1 MYIIIIVLLVIV
13 TFLSMKLRKIK
24 KIEEYLKHTNEEL
37 LEVYESLAASDEE
50 LKTQY
55 HKLEENRRI
64 IKKNEERYRLV
75 SEASDDGFWDLDF
88 STNELFSNDKL
99 ATVLGIDKEEA
110 DVYIY
115 NLEKYIHP
123 EDMPKA
129 VDIINELRCGVRDSY
144 SLEHRSLD
152 KNGKYRW
159 ILAKGKMLRDENR
172 NPARISG
179 FHIDIENRK
188 VQEEQIKTLAYFDTV
203 TKLPNRSMFYK
214 KMSNILNKTGQ
225 EDSCG
230 LVLYMDIDNF
240 KIINDTFGHDFGDL
254 LLREVAKR
262 LKKLETSP
270 SSVFRISGDEYIIV
284 LQKYNESS
292 SKKVANKIQEI
303 MSVPFVIDQNEIQ
316 ISMSIGLVTYPK
328 DALDVDELL
337 RKADLAMYKAKELG
351 KNQYKLYESSLED
364 EITDRL
370 LLENHLRYAL
380 GRGEFVLN
388 YQPQIDTVSREVIG
402 FEALIRWFSPEY
414 GFVSP
419 MKFIPIAEE
428 MGLIN
433 KIGEWILREACEFS
447 IKMNEKFNKDIVIS
461 INISP
466 IQLNQD
472 NFIEIVKKV
481 IKDTNV
487 DPNIIGIEITE
498 TSLMETFE
506 ENSRKLERLRKMG
519 IKVSLDDFGTGY
531 SSLNYLLRLPIHII
545 KIDRSFILNMTTDKK
560 GIKIIESIINLA
572 HNMGL
577 DVVAEGVETTEQLE
591 ILKSLNCDIIQ
602 GYIFGKPL
610 TKEDSI
616 LYIEEG
622 MNI

>member
-1 MYIIIIVLLVIV
+1 MYTVIIVLLVII
-13 TFLSMKLRKIK
+13 TFLTIKLRKTK
-24 KIEEYLKHTNEEL
+24 KIEEHLKHTNEEL

-55 HKLEENRRI
+55 HKLEENRSI

-88 STNELFSNDKL
+88 GTNEFFSNDKL

-110 DVYIY
+110 DIYIN

-123 EDMPKA
+123 EDMTK
-129 VDIINELRCGVRDSY
+129 VVNIINELRCGLRDSY

-152 KNGKYRW
+152 KSGKYRW
-159 ILAKGKMLRDENR
+159 ILAKGKMLRDEYNK
-172 NPARISG
+172 PARISG

-214 KMSNILNKTGQ
+214 KMIDILIKSRSEKQ
-225 EDSCG
+225 SG

-262 LKKLETSP
+262 LQKLETRPRSL
-270 SSVFRISGDEYIIV
+270 FRISGDEYIIV
-284 LQKYNESS
+284 LQDYNENSPERI
-292 SKKVANKIQEI
+292 ANKIQEV
-303 MSVPFVIDQNEIQ
+303 MSVPFIIDQNEIQ
-316 ISMSIGLVTYPK
+316 ISMSIGLVVYPK

-351 KNQYKLYESSLED
+351 KNQYKLYETSLED

-388 YQPQIDTVSREVIG
+388 YQPQIDTTSGEVIG

-447 IKMNEKFNKDIVIS
+447 IKMNEKSNKKIVIS

-481 IKDTNV
+481 ISDTNV
-487 DPNIIGIEITE
+487 NPSIIGIEITE

-506 ENSRKLERLRKMG
+506 ENSKKLEKLRELG
-519 IKVSLDDFGTGY
+519 VKVSLDDFGTGY

-545 KIDRSFILNMTTDKK
+545 KIDRSFILNMTTDKR

-577 DVVAEGVETTEQLE
+577 DVVAEGVETSEQLE

-610 TKEDSI
+610 AEDDSI

>member
-1 MYIIIIVLLVIV
+1 MYTVIIVLLVII
-13 TFLSMKLRKIK
+13 TFLTIKLRKTK
-24 KIEEYLKHTNEEL
+24 KIEEHLKHTNEEL

-55 HKLEENRRI
+55 HKLEENRSI

-88 STNELFSNDKL
+88 GTNEFFSNDKL

-110 DVYIY
+110 DIYIN

-123 EDMPKA
+123 EDMTK
-129 VDIINELRCGVRDSY
+129 VVNIINELRCGLRDSY

-152 KNGKYRW
+152 KSGKYRW
-159 ILAKGKMLRDENR
+159 ILAKGKMLRDEYNK
-172 NPARISG
+172 PARISG

-214 KMSNILNKTGQ
+214 KMSDILIKSRSEKQ
-225 EDSCG
+225 SG

-262 LKKLETSP
+262 LQKLETRPRSL
-270 SSVFRISGDEYIIV
+270 FRISGDEYIIV
-284 LQKYNESS
+284 LQDYNENSPERI
-292 SKKVANKIQEI
+292 ANKIQEV
-303 MSVPFVIDQNEIQ
+303 MSVPFIIDQNEIQ
-316 ISMSIGLVTYPK
+316 ISMSIGLVVYPK

-351 KNQYKLYESSLED
+351 KNQYKLYETSLED

-388 YQPQIDTVSREVIG
+388 YQPQINTTSGEVIG

-447 IKMNEKFNKDIVIS
+447 IKMNEKSNKKIVIS

-481 IKDTNV
+481 ISDTNV
-487 DPNIIGIEITE
+487 NPSIIGIEITE

-506 ENSRKLERLRKMG
+506 ENSKKLEKLRELG
-519 IKVSLDDFGTGY
+519 VKVSLDDFGTGY

-545 KIDRSFILNMTTDKK
+545 KIDRSFILNMTTDKR

-610 TKEDSI
+610 AEDDSI